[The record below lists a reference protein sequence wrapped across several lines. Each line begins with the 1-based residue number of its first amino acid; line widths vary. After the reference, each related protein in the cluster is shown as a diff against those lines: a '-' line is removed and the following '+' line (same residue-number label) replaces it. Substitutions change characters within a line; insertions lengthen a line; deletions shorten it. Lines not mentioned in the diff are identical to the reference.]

1 MDALQLLE
9 DALQA
14 TSAAGSQFL
23 NDDPPAAAAAAVG
36 VVSVKEEPQVQAPHL
51 GDLYVYGVLRGLE
64 GLAVHDDV
72 MAHYDEI
79 PKWYHHMRHIVEP
92 SK

>member
-23 NDDPPAAAAAAVG
+23 NDDPPAAVG
-36 VVSVKEEPQVQAPHL
+36 VVVSVKEEPQVQAPHL